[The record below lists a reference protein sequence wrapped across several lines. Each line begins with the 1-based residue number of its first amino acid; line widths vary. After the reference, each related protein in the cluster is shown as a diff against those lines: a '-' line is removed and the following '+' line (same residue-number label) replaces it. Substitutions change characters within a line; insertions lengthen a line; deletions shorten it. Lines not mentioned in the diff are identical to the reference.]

1 MQTIIVLSI
10 SNLIAYIEENMAL
23 ILSEANVTWLQKV
36 IVKYDF
42 SQIYWYDLN
51 EMLTYAASLVNIGF
65 IKTIQYLNNMTH
77 TKMY

>member
-51 EMLTYAASLVNIGF
+51 EMLTYAASL
-65 IKTIQYLNNMTH
+65 
-77 TKMY
+77 